1 MELDNN
7 EELHNNL
14 TTTPNYMPEKAAP
27 AAGLHAMLALQ
38 DNGCAFFLGCQRIEM
53 TAMVNSLNGL

>member
-1 MELDNN
+1 MELDKN

-38 DNGCAFFLGCQRIEM
+38 DNGCALFWAVKELR
-53 TAMVNSLNGL
+53 